1 MLLLVFAPVIAIRE
15 IAFARNAFLFR
26 RPFAQVY
33 KLTAFAAEWAKWT
46 HFSPDDSFPTGWAVY
61 GGYVR
66 HRHSLTTGQFK
77 IEAFRHGAMFTVQR
91 HKADRETAFM
101 SGNLRVKLLAK
112 RQIQAQK
119 IGVVAVILIETV
131 ETGLLAERGRVTH
144 KIEDQG

>member
-1 MLLLVFAPVIAIRE
+1 MRFSSAAHSPE
-15 IAFARNAFLFR
+15 
-26 RPFAQVY
+26 VY
-33 KLTAFAAEWAKWT
+33 KLTALAAEWAKWT

-131 ETGLLAERGRVTH
+131 ETGLFAERGRVTH